1 MANILISDAE
11 KTFILH
17 GVEDNLRCDGR
28 TRCDYRP
35 MEIETGIVTHANGS
49 CRLRLANTDVL
60 VAVKSEIDIPPLENP
75 DEGKLAFFVDC
86 SANAT
91 PEFEGR
97 GGEQLAM
104 EFSNTLESAYRSRQ
118 AFNLKNLCILP
129 QQRCWKLYIDV
140 LVRCFVRMWTFSVS
154 FRQKIMIFFVGMQNF
169 QILECGGNLY
179 DAVSLAVKGALFNT
193 RLPKVTAALMDG
205 GNVDLALSD
214 DPFDCVRLQVD
225 SIPILVT
232 ICKIG
237 EHCVVDPSAEEEVCS
252 SASLVVG
259 VSVREENGKKKEQ
272 TLKTD

>member
-75 DEGKLAFFVDC
+75 DEGKITFFVDC
-86 SANAT
+86 SANAA

-97 GGEQLAM
+97 GGEELAM
-104 EFSNTLESAYRSRQ
+104 EFSNTLEGAYRSRQ

-129 QQRCWKLYIDV
+129 QQRCWKLYVDV
-140 LVRCFVRMWTFSVS
+140 LVSLIIPIFAHKSSLSSNYIRIIR
-154 FRQKIMIFFVGMQNF
+154 KIFF
-169 QILECGGNLY
+169 QII
-179 DAVSLAVKGALFNT
+179 SVK
-193 RLPKVTAALMDG
+193 
-205 GNVDLALSD
+205 
-214 DPFDCVRLQVD
+214 
-225 SIPILVT
+225 I
-232 ICKIG
+232 ICM
-237 EHCVVDPSAEEEVCS
+237 
-252 SASLVVG
+252 
-259 VSVREENGKKKEQ
+259 
-272 TLKTD
+272 

>member
-1 MANILISDAE
+1 MYVYILFSVQTILTTKLCDQQSIHLVSRLFCRSRRKMANILISDAE

-49 CRLRLANTDVL
+49 CRLRLANTDIL

-97 GGEQLAM
+97 GGEELAM

-140 LVRCFVRMWTFSVS
+140 LVR
-154 FRQKIMIFFVGMQNF
+154 
-169 QILECGGNLY
+169 
-179 DAVSLAVKGALFNT
+179 
-193 RLPKVTAALMDG
+193 
-205 GNVDLALSD
+205 
-214 DPFDCVRLQVD
+214 
-225 SIPILVT
+225 
-232 ICKIG
+232 
-237 EHCVVDPSAEEEVCS
+237 
-252 SASLVVG
+252 
-259 VSVREENGKKKEQ
+259 
-272 TLKTD
+272 